1 MSDPPSSIE
10 SIETLLLAEHALIEE
25 LGRSLVAATIVR
37 DEEVAREVWN
47 QLRPILLVH
56 VDGEDRYLMPA
67 LTRRRPQEAR
77 ALLAEH
83 RLIRDRIREIDAAF
97 GRGDRPLKTLRA
109 FVDEL
114 SAHAR
119 HEARVLYAHCDAWL
133 DDNERALLVAYRET
147 ASKASSAAS
156 SSSTFTGFVK

>member
-1 MSDPPSSIE
+1 MSDSPSHVE
-10 SIETLLLAEHALIEE
+10 SIEELLLAEHRQFEE

-37 DEEVAREVWN
+37 DEAAAREIWN
-47 QLRPILLVH
+47 ELRPLLFIH

-97 GRGDRPLKTLRA
+97 ARGDRPLKILRA

-133 DDNERALLVAYRET
+133 DEKERALLVTYRET
-147 ASKASSAAS
+147 SKASSAAS

>member
-1 MSDPPSSIE
+1 MSDPPSRIE
-10 SIETLLLAEHALIEE
+10 SIEDLLLAEHGHIEE

-37 DEEVAREVWN
+37 DEDVARETWN
-47 QLRPILLVH
+47 QLRSILIIH
-56 VDGEDRYLMPA
+56 VDGEDRYIMPT
-67 LTRRRPQEAR
+67 LTKRRPQDAR

-83 RLIRDRIREIDAAF
+83 RLIRDRIKEIDALFA
-97 GRGDRPLKTLRA
+97 GGDRPLKILRA

-114 SAHAR
+114 AAHAR
-119 HEARVLYAHCDAWL
+119 HEARVLYAHCDTWV
-133 DDNERALLVAYRET
+133 DEKERALLVAYREA

>member
-1 MSDPPSSIE
+1 MSEPPISTDSLE
-10 SIETLLLAEHALIEE
+10 ELLSAEHRRVDGLARE
-25 LGRSLVAATIVR
+25 LVAAVIVR
-37 DEEVAREVWN
+37 DEEAAHAIWSE
-47 QLRPILLVH
+47 LRPILQVH
-56 VDGEDRYLMPA
+56 VDSEDRFLMPA

-83 RLIRDRIREIDAAF
+83 RLIRDRIREVDAAF
-97 GRGDRPLKTLRA
+97 SRGERPLKLLRA
-109 FVDEL
+109 FADEL

-119 HEARVLYAHCDAWL
+119 HEARVLYPHCDLWI
-133 DDNERALLVAYRET
+133 DERERALLVAYRDA